1 MALEKSRLDKNRP
14 YGIVYGTPGI
24 AFEQDGVHYS
34 GNEQPVEQWTT
45 AENLDNERAIAQKR
59 LAREAQLARARQIAQ
74 DRKRAREDE

>member
-1 MALEKSRLDKNRP
+1 MTLEKSRLDKNRS

-34 GNEQPVEQWTT
+34 GSEQPVEQWTT
-45 AENLDNERAIAQKR
+45 PDALNGERVLAQKR
-59 LAREAQLARARQIAQ
+59 QAQEAQLARARQIAQ